1 MAAPSADEEA
11 ELESSKAPLLEHLV
25 ELRSRLVKSLIAFLI
40 AFIICFFFA
49 KNIYGFLVQP
59 LADAFAKGGQPGRH
73 MIFTAL
79 YETFFTYVKVGMF
92 GAICLAFPFMAAQIW
107 LFIAPGLYRNERKA
121 FLPFLLATPAMFLIG
136 AAFVYYVMMPYA
148 IRFFLSFEV
157 PGGAGGLPIEL
168 EARVSEYLSF
178 VMTLIFAFG
187 FCFEL
192 PVLLTLLGRVGIVTS
207 AGLKKARRYAIV
219 GVFAV
224 AAVVTP
230 PDVFSQL
237 SLAFRLVGLYE
248 ISILCVKLIERQRA
262 AEDAKAAGEPGRDI
276 QRT

>member
-1 MAAPSADEEA
+1 MATPSSEEEA

-25 ELRSRLVKSLIAFLI
+25 ELRSRLVKSLIAFLVC
-40 AFIICFFFA
+40 FIICFFFA

-92 GAICLAFPFMAAQIW
+92 GAICLAFPYMAAQIW

-121 FLPFLLATPAMFLIG
+121 FLPFLLATPVMFLVG
-136 AAFVYYVMMPYA
+136 AAFVYYIMMPYA

-157 PGGAGGLPIEL
+157 PGGGGGLPIEL

-237 SLAFRLVGLYE
+237 SLAFPLVGLYE
-248 ISILCVKLIERQRA
+248 ISILCVKLIEKQRA
-262 AEDAKAAGEPGRDI
+262 AEEKAAAEPGRNI
-276 QRT
+276 QPT